1 MAMKLDGSNTNSCVG
16 VKFVGDLG
24 DLQVIEENESEDDK
38 ICQNQKVLRP
48 FNNKPNIPSNLIQ
61 STLPVFG
68 KVTVANS
75 ENVQFGNNTYFNG
88 PVTIKQVIQNKSGVD
103 NSGFVKNEDD
113 DSNTHH
119 PRSEKVPKNSA
130 KKEQVLLWHKITFS
144 TVCITVIGSIIAIVL
159 VLQNKNE
166 QRQDSQK
173 DFESYKTTTDT
184 TVVGFYFENFQVII
198 MSVILLLLTLIISYS
213 LLTKESI
220 GNGMVCVI
228 KKNKTYDHCFN
239 QYSVQYTEE
248 DNPLLIAPDHLRI
261 VSRTDWLAQPEEG
274 PLTKLR
280 QPIPWVIIT
289 HTATETCITQS
300 KCVLSVR
307 LIQSFHIESRGWY
320 DIGYNFLVGGDGS
333 VYYGRGWDYEGAHTK
348 GYNKYS
354 VGIAFIGT
362 FNSEGPP
369 KHQVEACE
377 KIIAQ
382 GVRLGKLT
390 NDYKLFA
397 HRQLMSTLSPGD
409 KVYDIIKTWPH
420 FVKNVT
426 DLETLIP
433 NY

>member
-173 DFESYKTTTDT
+173 DFESYKTT
-184 TVVGFYFENFQVII
+184 N
-198 MSVILLLLTLIISYS
+198 
-213 LLTKESI
+213 
-220 GNGMVCVI
+220 
-228 KKNKTYDHCFN
+228 
-239 QYSVQYTEE
+239 
-248 DNPLLIAPDHLRI
+248 NPLLIAPDHLRI